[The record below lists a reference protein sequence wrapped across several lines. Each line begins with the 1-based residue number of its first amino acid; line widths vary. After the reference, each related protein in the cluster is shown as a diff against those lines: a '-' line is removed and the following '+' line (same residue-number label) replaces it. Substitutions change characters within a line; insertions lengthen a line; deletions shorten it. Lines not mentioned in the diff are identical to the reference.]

1 MDRTTIHGVRK
12 SQIKLSD
19 YTFTFKADAC
29 REGGAGGAQRSAR
42 ALSPWDSQ
50 GIFVREGEMRRNAF
64 PLASPSPFAGWS
76 PVEGPLGLL
85 EQSALPVWSHSSEMP
100 GPATWVQPPW
110 ACPHTGR
117 AQL

>member
-1 MDRTTIHGVRK
+1 MDVHGVRK
-12 SQIKLSD
+12 SQTQLSD

-29 REGGAGGAQRSAR
+29 REGALAVLS
-42 ALSPWDSQ
+42 ALSLWDSRST
-50 GIFVREGEMRRNAF
+50 FVREGEMRGNAF

-76 PVEGPLGLL
+76 PVEGPLGFL

-100 GPATWVQPPW
+100 GPSTWVQPPW
-110 ACPHTGR
+110 ACPHIVR